1 MAAAERRS
9 AYPRLDIGIRTGHSE
24 LLNLPKSEEEY
35 YKLLRQWKECEQ
47 SVAEYLRKVDESLTE
62 CVA

>member
-1 MAAAERRS
+1 MAAA
-9 AYPRLDIGIRTGHSE
+9 DRTGHSE
-24 LLNLPKSEEEY
+24 LLNIPKSEEEY